1 MGAHPGHRRVTS
13 SPLSERLWGPAQLQ
27 NRAPQEREGQQR
39 KPTEQDAGKS
49 VEPGIAVPEVDASNG
64 LELELEAQ
72 RMYRRGKLIESRKSR
87 LYSCSR
93 VQQKV
98 RVDLIV
104 CPLLTK
110 SAAVR
115 APDDVP
121 GGNLQNANVRH
132 CVLLLANAS
141 GKHLRC
147 RVVHPAVVGH
157 VYHRQRVAIR
167 QRALP

>member
-1 MGAHPGHRRVTS
+1 
-13 SPLSERLWGPAQLQ
+13 
-27 NRAPQEREGQQR
+27 
-39 KPTEQDAGKS
+39 
-49 VEPGIAVPEVDASNG
+49 
-64 LELELEAQ
+64 LELEAQ
-72 RMYRRGKLIESRKSR
+72 RMYRRGKLTEIRKSR

-141 GKHLRC
+141 GKRTVNLALTVALKGRTS
-147 RVVHPAVVGH
+147 AVRDPG
-157 VYHRQRVAIR
+157 
-167 QRALP
+167 